1 MPYVGANFL
10 SAQNKKS
17 RNFQRKKNFLRYFG
31 YYIRARISLCY
42 MRARI
47 SEYFF
52 RNHLGSNWRHFFN
65 LDLLSVY
72 NEKVNWK
79 SKKFTG
85 PAKTD
90 HLNQKL
96 HCSLALRQQTF
107 SGQQLFSNRL
117 ISSLAI
123 IWTTIDALRAQATL
137 SNLVWDSLVFSDKT
151 LGPPNLVFCPF
162 FLWLSRGPT
171 PQLAEGS
178 APERVTEI
186 KDKKQPLADP
196 RFCH

>member
-10 SAQNKKS
+10 SAQNKGI
-17 RNFQRKKNFLRYFG
+17 LEYFG

-96 HCSLALRQQTF
+96 HCSAVALRHQTF
-107 SGQQLFSNRL
+107 RGQELVSNRL
-117 ISSLAI
+117 ISNLTI
-123 IWTTIDALRAQATL
+123 ISTTTDALRAQATL
-137 SNLVWDSLVFSDKT
+137 SNPVWDCLVFSDKT
-151 LGPPNLVFCPF
+151 LGRPKVVFCPLF
-162 FLWLSRGPT
+162 P
-171 PQLAEGS
+171 
-178 APERVTEI
+178 
-186 KDKKQPLADP
+186 
-196 RFCH
+196 